1 MMLQMAEREEG
12 GLFAALGGS
21 GDDDTS
27 EGSSG
32 ALSLAESKSLESLKT
47 LNFDLIGE
55 GAMKIMQEMEVDEDT
70 DLDYDNT
77 YGMDGV
83 LPPIPGASPR
93 EPFAGNYSVTTMG
106 EGDDSRSLT
115 VTDAPT
121 TQGGIFSRASTTL
134 SQIQRRA
141 SMAVVKA
148 MSSSAKLVQQ
158 TSGVNAVNR
167 IRRQSVA
174 YVRDAAKS
182 VTAAAMDK
190 ITVKAGK
197 HGLYCFCGC
206 RNLDAEHNKTFDD

>member
-1 MMLQMAEREEG
+1 
-12 GLFAALGGS
+12 
-21 GDDDTS
+21 
-27 EGSSG
+27 
-32 ALSLAESKSLESLKT
+32 
-47 LNFDLIGE
+47 
-55 GAMKIMQEMEVDEDT
+55 MKIMQEMEVDEDT

-93 EPFAGNYSVTTMG
+93 QPVAGDYSITTMG
-106 EGDDSRSLT
+106 EGEDSRSLT

-148 MSSSAKLVQQ
+148 MSSSAKLAQQ
-158 TSGVNAVNR
+158 ASGANAVNR

-190 ITVKAGK
+190 ITAKAGK
-197 HGLYCFCGC
+197 HGPYCFCGC